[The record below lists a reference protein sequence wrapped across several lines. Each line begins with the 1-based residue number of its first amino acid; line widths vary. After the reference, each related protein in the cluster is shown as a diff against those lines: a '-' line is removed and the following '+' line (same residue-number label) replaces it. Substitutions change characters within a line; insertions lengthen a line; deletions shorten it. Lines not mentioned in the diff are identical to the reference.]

1 MGRDG
6 VLGAHRTLKAVFSAF
21 DDIYPPKNNKKKAH
35 THSPPRTTKTTT
47 HNPLTLPPR
56 KTKNKR
62 HTPPPTNIK
71 NSILCVCVCVC
82 VCVWLT
88 FKVTLKTTFV
98 AFKIISA
105 WGGRCVHLKCMF
117 QFYTVHAFNLFNCFL
132 GCFLQYP
139 HLPQFEGDDLRRL
152 GTEISLARKYL
163 KQAKVY
169 KEMYKAKTTFPERPS
184 SAKGPR
190 RM

>member
-1 MGRDG
+1 M
-6 VLGAHRTLKAVFSAF
+6 T
-21 DDIYPPKNNKKKAH
+21 YTPKNNKARTQSTQNNKNNNPQ
-35 THSPPRTTKTTT
+35 SPT
-47 HNPLTLPPR
+47 PPPH
-56 KTKNKR
+56 KTKNKC

-71 NSILCVCVCVC
+71 NSSVCVCVC
-82 VCVWLT
+82 VKLT
-88 FKVTLKTTFV
+88 FKVTLKTFV

-105 WGGRCVHLKCMF
+105 LGGRSVHLKYMF
-117 QFYTVHAFNLFNCFL
+117 QFYIVHAFNLFNWFL
-132 GCFLQYP
+132 CCFLQYP